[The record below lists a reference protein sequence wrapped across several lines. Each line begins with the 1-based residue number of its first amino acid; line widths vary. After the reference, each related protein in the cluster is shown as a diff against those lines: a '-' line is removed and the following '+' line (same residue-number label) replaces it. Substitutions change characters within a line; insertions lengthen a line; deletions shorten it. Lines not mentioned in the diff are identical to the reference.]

1 MLYSKFCGNEATR
14 WGLSQEKATAEQYIQ
29 WKAQHGSPG
38 ISVNTECGLVIAT
51 DHPWLAATPDGLVN
65 DPQTL
70 PSQGLVEFKNPHSCR
85 DEFITNAV
93 LSKKLTCLS
102 CNSTNRKLSLK
113 NTDAYYNQVQMA
125 MFCTNT
131 QWCDFVVRTQVDLHV
146 ERITLNESFCRS
158 VLPKLRILFFNSVLP
173 ELPLPHRPIREP
185 TWINNEE
192 QWNNRISALCNI

>member
-1 MLYSKFCGNEATR
+1 M
-14 WGLSQEKATAEQYIQ
+14 GLEPGKSTAEQYIQ

-51 DHPWLAATPDGLVN
+51 NHPWLAATPDGLVN

-70 PSQGLVEFKNPHSCR
+70 PSQRLVENHHGSR

-93 LSKKLTCLS
+93 LSKKLACLS

-113 NTDAYYNQVQMA
+113 NSDAYYYQVQMA

-131 QWCDFVVRTQVDLHV
+131 QWCNVFVRTQVDLHV
-146 ERITLNESFCRS
+146 ERIKLDESFCQS
-158 VLPKLRILFFNSVLP
+158 VLPNLRRFFFNSVLP
-173 ELPLPHRPIREP
+173 ELTLPHRPIREP
-185 TWINNEE
+185 TWINNKK
-192 QWNNRISALCNI
+192 Q